1 MKDIG
6 VTISWAEAA
15 EISMRALKNS
25 EKRREEFSE
34 KEASIRACWEVDE
47 RK

>member
-15 EISMRALKNS
+15 EISMRALKNA